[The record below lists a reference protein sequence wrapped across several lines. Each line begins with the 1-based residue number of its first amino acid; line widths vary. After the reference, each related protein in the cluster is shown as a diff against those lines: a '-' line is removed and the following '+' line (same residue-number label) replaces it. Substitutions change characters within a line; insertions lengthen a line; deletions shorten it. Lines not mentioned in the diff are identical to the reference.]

1 MQAIQFK
8 TEWVGSRSPMSNFN
22 FLLVSDS
29 WTGIVEK
36 WVLQQTLLQSF
47 KRNAIEIC
55 QIFIYNESFCH
66 LNKNDCN
73 VVEIDSVVIS
83 VVKATRLSIVVCLS
97 IICNFNVSIIYIYQL
112 VLTII
117 QLPNFSSV
125 LIDSAGCGMTT
136 VIADRE
142 ILAVVVVNVMIPAN
156 IE

>member
-1 MQAIQFK
+1 M
-8 TEWVGSRSPMSNFN
+8 
-22 FLLVSDS
+22 
-29 WTGIVEK
+29 
-36 WVLQQTLLQSF
+36 
-47 KRNAIEIC
+47 
-55 QIFIYNESFCH
+55 FIYNESFCH

-136 VIADRE
+136 VIADRVF
-142 ILAVVVVNVMIPAN
+142 ISLGDGDTGGGGCQCYDSSKH
-156 IE
+156 